1 MDFFKAQDDARR
13 NTKKL
18 VFFYILAVAGLI
30 ISIYLA
36 AFFLLAGG
44 GSYLGAETGALSFWM
59 PGLFWSILIFTLIV
73 ISAGTGYRV
82 IQLRSGG
89 SAVAEMMGGRRITPA
104 TTDPK
109 ERRLMNVIEEMSI
122 ASGVPVPSVYVMDN
136 EDGINAFAAGYG
148 ARDAAIGVTKG
159 CLEHLDRDE
168 LQGVMAHEFSHIFN
182 GDMRLNIRLIG
193 ILNGILVIHLIGMIL
208 MRSQMYVRIGGGG
221 RNRGQAALA
230 MMAFGLALTAIGYLG
245 VIFGRMI
252 QSAVSRQREYL
263 ADAAAVQFT
272 RNPEGI
278 ASALAKIQLLH
289 EGSFIKDPHAAE
301 MSHLFFSTGQ
311 RTWLNSL
318 FATHPPVKK
327 RLEAMNATH
336 VVEAVKKRMQRE
348 HEQKASESE
357 RERQKR
363 EREEKQKKAA
373 LPGFK
378 SGADVFTPEGLV
390 AAAGTVTALQLSG
403 AQMLLD
409 QLSERIIEDAHD
421 LTGAQNLMYA
431 LLLSTDREV
440 RLTQVDALRPSVT
453 NEQADNAHQLF
464 RHVQE
469 LPSHYHISLVDVA
482 LPALRSMSK
491 KQYDVFRANIDMLIK
506 ADGRQVIFEFA
517 VRQILFHSLD
527 AHFDK
532 KQEEKIRYSSVEELI
547 PGFSLILSALSHVSG
562 GTAEESFNA
571 ATEEL
576 KKQTGR
582 DIPVKLLQASDI
594 TMSKLEE
601 AMDSLSQSTGE
612 IHKQFLETAA
622 AAIAADGKLNQRE
635 ISLLRAIAA
644 AIDIPLPLMVASE

>member
-59 PGLFWSILIFTLIV
+59 PGLFWGILIFTLIV
-73 ISAGTGYRV
+73 IGSGTGYRV
-82 IQLRSGG
+82 MQLRSGG
-89 SAVAEMMGGRRITPA
+89 SAVAEMMGGRRL
-104 TTDPK
+104 DPSTGDAN

-122 ASGVPVPSVYVMDN
+122 ASGVPVPAVYVMDN
-136 EDGINAFAAGYG
+136 ESGINAFAAGYG
-148 ARDAAIGVTKG
+148 PRDAAIGVTRG
-159 CLEHLDRDE
+159 CIEHLNRDE

-193 ILNGILVIHLIGMIL
+193 ILNGILVIHLLGMIL
-208 MRSQMYVRIGGGG
+208 MRSQMYARIGSGGGG

-252 QSAVSRQREYL
+252 QSAVSRQREFL

-289 EGSFIKDPHAAE
+289 EGSTIKDPHAAE

-311 RTWLNSL
+311 KTWLNGL

-327 RLEAMNATH
+327 RLEALNATH
-336 VVEAVKKRMQRE
+336 VIEQVKRRMERTEA
-348 HEQKASESE
+348 QKAAEAKQE
-357 RERQKR
+357 A
-363 EREEKQKKAA
+363 EREEKKKRSSM
-373 LPGFK
+373 PGFD
-378 SGADVFTPEGLV
+378 SGADVFSPEGLV
-390 AAAGTVTALQLSG
+390 AAAGTLTALQLNG
-403 AQMLLD
+403 AQRLM
-409 QLSERIIEDAHD
+409 QGLSDRIVQDVHE
-421 LTGAQNLMYA
+421 LVGAQNLMYA
-431 LLLSTDREV
+431 LLMSTDREI
-440 RLTQVDALRPSVT
+440 RLKQVDDLRPSIT
-453 NEQADNAHQLF
+453 NEHADNAHQLF

-469 LPSHYHISLVDVA
+469 LPSHYHISLVDIA
-482 LPALRSMSK
+482 LPALRTMSK

-532 KQEEKIRYSSVEELI
+532 KQEEKIRYKNAEELI
-547 PGFSLILSALSHVSG
+547 PGFSVMLSALSQVSG
-562 GTAEESFNA
+562 GTAQLSFDA
-571 ATEEL
+571 ATAEL
-576 KKQTGR
+576 KKQTGK
-582 DIPVKLLQASDI
+582 DIPVKMLQASDI
-594 TMSKLEE
+594 TISKLEE
-601 AMDSLSQSTGE
+601 SLDSLSQSTGE
-612 IHKQFLETAA
+612 IHRQFLEAAA

-635 ISLLRAIAA
+635 VSLIRAIAA